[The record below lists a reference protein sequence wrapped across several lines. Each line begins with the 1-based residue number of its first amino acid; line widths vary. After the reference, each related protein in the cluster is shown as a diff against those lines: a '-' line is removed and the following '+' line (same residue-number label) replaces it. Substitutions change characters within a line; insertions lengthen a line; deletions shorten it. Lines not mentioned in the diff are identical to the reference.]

1 LALQILITG
10 ISGLIGSAVSN
21 KLLQKGMEVLG
32 LDVLS
37 SNKSFIGDTR
47 NETQV
52 DKFVQNCDGIL
63 HLAAVSRVIWAQQD
77 PKACWT
83 TNVEGTR
90 NVLKAAIASPK
101 KPWIIF
107 GSSREV
113 YGQQELF
120 PVAEDAGLRPM
131 NIYGHAKVMSEQE
144 MIYARTL
151 GIKTAIARFSNV
163 FGSIEDHATRVVPA
177 FCRGALENKT
187 LIIEGEHHVFDF
199 TYIHDVAD
207 GIVKLVD
214 FITEEKKAD
223 IPTIHFVGG
232 QGTTLGQLSQL
243 ICSQAQSKSAIKIGA
258 SRNFDVARFIGNPQR
273 ALELLGWK
281 AETSVQQG
289 VQNLLADFKEK
300 LLKQDNAA

>member
-1 LALQILITG
+1 MASTILITG

-21 KLLQKGMEVLG
+21 KLLQKGIEVIG
-32 LDVLS
+32 LDIAS
-37 SNKSFIGDTR
+37 SNKAFIGNIC

-52 DKFVQNCDGIL
+52 NKAIQDCDGVI

-90 NVLKAAIASPK
+90 NVLKAAIESPK
-101 KPWIIF
+101 KPWVIF

-113 YGQQELF
+113 YGQQELL
-120 PVAEDAGLRPM
+120 PVSEDAGLRPM

-163 FGSIEDHATRVVPA
+163 FGSKEDHETRVVPA
-177 FCRGALENKT
+177 FCRGALENKP

-199 TYIHDVAD
+199 TYIHDVAA
-207 GIVKLVD
+207 GILKLVD
-214 FITEEKKAD
+214 FIIEEKKAN
-223 IPTIHFVGG
+223 IPAIHFVGG
-232 QGTTLGQLSQL
+232 CGTTLGQLSQL
-243 ICSQAQSKSAIKIGA
+243 ICSQAQSTSTIKVDA
-258 SRNFDVARFIGNPQR
+258 PRNFDVARFIGDPRR
-273 ALELLGWK
+273 AIQLLGWK

-300 LLKQDNAA
+300 LMNQDNAA